1 MHTYALPAEPHKQVG
16 LEEGRPGHRQGV
28 CLPASGALTEGV
40 RPIAYQFITPPQ
52 EGATAAAARQLATGV
67 QLQQYP
73 SPLPVGISSLVK
85 SSPMTYTKKWE
96 FEKQY
101 LPPLRANDTRC

>member
-1 MHTYALPAEPHKQVG
+1 MHTYTLPAEPHKQVG
-16 LEEGRPGHRQGV
+16 LGEGRPGHRLSACGT
-28 CLPASGALTEGV
+28 LTEGV
-40 RPIAYQFITPPQ
+40 CPTAYQFSTPPQ
-52 EGATAAAARQLATGV
+52 ERAIVAARQLATGV
-67 QLQQYP
+67 QLQQHP